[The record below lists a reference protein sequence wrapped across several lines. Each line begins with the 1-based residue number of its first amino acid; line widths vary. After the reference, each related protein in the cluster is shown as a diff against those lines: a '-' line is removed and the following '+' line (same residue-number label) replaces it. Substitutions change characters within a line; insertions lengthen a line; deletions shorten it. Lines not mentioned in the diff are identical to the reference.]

1 MNAFDLA
8 NKLCLGTAQF
18 GSAYG
23 ISNETGVVSDGTIHA
38 ILDRCVESNITTL
51 DTALA
56 YGDSQRRLGLTN
68 L

>member
-23 ISNETGVVSDGTIHA
+23 ISNETGVVSDKTIHA
-38 ILDRCVESNITTL
+38 ILDRCRVKYYDLRYCTGL
-51 DTALA
+51 RGCTAE
-56 YGDSQRRLGLTN
+56 N
-68 L
+68 WIN